1 MLKLALIVLA
11 ATLAVAPLPRH
22 VVERVY
28 SRGMYPMVQPG
39 LTALS
44 NRTSFA
50 WFDAIVLVA
59 LAVIVVMWAVRL
71 RSPQRR
77 TRGIGRTLAVLTL
90 DTIALAAVLYLW
102 FLGAWGLNYQRQPL
116 ARAARLSR
124 RADHP

>member
-1 MLKLALIVLA
+1 MLKLALIVVA
-11 ATLAVAPLPRH
+11 AIFALAPLPRH

-59 LAVIVVMWAVRL
+59 VAAIVVMWTARL
-71 RSPQRR
+71 RSPRRR
-77 TRGIGRTLAVLTL
+77 TQGIGRTLAVLTV
-90 DTIALAAVLYLW
+90 DTLVLAAVLYLW

-124 RADHP
+124 RTDHP